1 MMKITSADGVTGILC
16 RSAIPGR
23 YFFRVY
29 DENYNFVDYDI
40 AHNDLR
46 ITIHDTDAAFYE
58 RDSRHILDHAPGTLG
73 IKT

>member
-1 MMKITSADGVTGILC
+1 MKITSADGVTGILY
-16 RSAIPGR
+16 RDAVTGR
-23 YFFRVY
+23 AFFRIY

-46 ITIHDTDAAFYE
+46 ITIHDTDSAFYE
-58 RDSRHILDHAPGTLG
+58 RNGRHILDHAPETLG